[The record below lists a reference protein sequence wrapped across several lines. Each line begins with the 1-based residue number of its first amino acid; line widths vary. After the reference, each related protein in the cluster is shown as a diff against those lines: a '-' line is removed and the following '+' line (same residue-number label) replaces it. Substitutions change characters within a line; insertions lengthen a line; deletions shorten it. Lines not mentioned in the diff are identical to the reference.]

1 MARPKGEQAEDWSL
15 PDPKEMQ
22 GWLEREIAD
31 IQKASELRIRE
42 ATRFV
47 NEYARGEISKEQA
60 EKRSYEYSQRWGDVI
75 PGVMRTQGL
84 TDDEILQGLNEARV
98 EQGLLGKHVLSR
110 RTGGKPEPSR

>member
-1 MARPKGEQAEDWSL
+1 MAREKREQPEDWSF
-15 PDPKEMQ
+15 PDAKGMQ

-31 IQKASELRIRE
+31 IQKAGELRIRE

-60 EKRSYEYSQRWGDVI
+60 EERHYGYSQRWGDVI

-84 TDDEILQGLNEARV
+84 TDEEIIGRLDKARDPKFV
-98 EQGLLGKHVLSR
+98 DRLVQDP
-110 RTGGKPEPSR
+110 TGRAGWKRG

>member
-1 MARPKGEQAEDWSL
+1 MARGKGDEAEDWSF
-15 PDPKEMQ
+15 PDPKDMQ

-31 IQKASELRIRE
+31 IHKASELRIRE

-47 NEYARGEISKEQA
+47 NEYARGETSKDQA
-60 EKRSYEYSQRWGDVI
+60 EKRHHEYSQRWGDVI
-75 PGVMRTQGL
+75 PGVMRTEGMS
-84 TDDEILQGLNEARV
+84 DEEILRGLNQARV